1 MKIFLHN
8 FHFSFAERYKK
19 WYVYKTISLKAE
31 KKKEKRGEAWLL
43 CRLLWSWGQMNRREG
58 RTHPLAM
65 KQFIHYNHFPAA
77 CQIISASRHNA
88 HSASPPEKSR
98 PLPHSLFT
106 WATSPP
112 YWETLRS
119 TKVWAHSR
127 ALHSVCLR
135 PSRGPRKISFRG
147 GERKK
152 IQLKIILGLL
162 ETTNLP
168 PSSQLSWRKKRARTR
183 RTHSPHRQYPTPQED
198 MGDKNAGKKLPRASL
213 WIIY

>member
-1 MKIFLHN
+1 MGYICPQMVPINKYIKTETKPWNIQLQWKYSCIISIFLLQKGIKN
-8 FHFSFAERYKK
+8 
-19 WYVYKTISLKAE
+19 WYVYKTISLKTV
-31 KKKEKRGEAWLL
+31 KKQKEKRGEAWLL

-65 KQFIHYNHFPAA
+65 KQFIHYNHFSAA

-112 YWETLRS
+112 YSETLRS
-119 TKVWAHSR
+119 TNVWAHSR

-135 PSRGPRKISFRG
+135 PSRGPRRISFG
-147 GERKK
+147 GEKK
-152 IQLKIILGLL
+152 KKY
-162 ETTNLP
+162 
-168 PSSQLSWRKKRARTR
+168 SWK
-183 RTHSPHRQYPTPQED
+183 
-198 MGDKNAGKKLPRASL
+198 
-213 WIIY
+213 